1 MKCDLC
7 KKNIKE
13 EGSYIWIDKKL
24 KSYCL
29 KCSPKIERMNN
40 LPEVMIVPINPK
52 NFLEVVK
59 SNFYSH
65 PINYGR
71 KGGKFI
77 AFYVTSPTSAI
88 THFYKVKLII
98 KEKDKKIYFLEDLIT
113 LKNPILRGTSS
124 GIQGTQNTTLKRIK
138 SAKTIKEL
146 S

>member
-7 KKNIKE
+7 KKNIKK

-88 THFYKVKLII
+88 THFSKVKLII
-98 KEKDKKIYFLEDLIT
+98 KEKDKKIYFLSCKGLSQYGDLHLGQTTGI
-113 LKNPILRGTSS
+113 SS
-124 GIQGTQNTTLKRIK
+124 VRVIH
-138 SAKTIKEL
+138 S
-146 S
+146 